1 MLLAILL
8 FLLVTAG
15 GGAAWLLLR
24 RPAQLPAPDIKVPMT
39 PERIAR
45 GRYIF
50 LNLADCGGCHSD
62 RDFSRVGGPE
72 VQSGRG
78 RGSVLSRS
86 SPRLARHRGGAEHH
100 ARSRNRH
107 RPLDGR
113 REDPRHPRRRG
124 PRRTGAVSHDALYR
138 IPPHERLRRPVGGGV
153 SRFAAAAAQ
162 PAAADEAR
170 FSRSTSSSSS
180 LRAPVGTVPDPN
192 PADTVR
198 YGEYLANVGGCG
210 ECHTPLEK
218 GRPVAGMEFAGGQ
231 PFATNSGNGGDGQY
245 HPRRRYRHRQME
257 RGILPEEIR
266 GLSRVRRAGT
276 AAVPGSAGLYPHAMA
291 GNEPPGRR
299 GFEGDLRLFCAPSSR
314 CAITSR
320 CILPR
325 RLPTDRTNPERRTG
339 AVGSPRRPA
348 AARSALAACPRAGK
362 RRTASGRRWRR
373 RAPAQRATA
382 ATSTAAAK
390 TARHRRSCYAARSA
404 CHPPE

>member
-78 RGSVLSRS
+78 RGSVLSSLLHGLPGTVVAPNITPDPETGIGRWTDGEKI
-86 SPRLARHRGGAEHH
+86 RAIREGVDR
-100 ARSRNRH
+100 
-107 RPLDGR
+107 DGR
-113 REDPRHPRRRG
+113 ALFPMMPY
-124 PRRTGAVSHDALYR
+124 TGYR
-138 IPPHERLRRPVGGGV
+138 NMSDYDVQSVVAFLDSLPPLRNPLPPTKLDFPVNV
-153 SRFAAAAAQ
+153 FIKFA
-162 PAAADEAR
+162 P
-170 FSRSTSSSSS
+170 
-180 LRAPVGTVPDPN
+180 APVGTVPNPN

-231 PFATNSGNGGDGQY
+231 PFATNLGTVVTANITPDADTSIGKWSEEFFLQKFAAYREYAGQGPPPSPGPQAFTLMPWLGMSHLADEDLKAIY
-245 HPRRRYRHRQME
+245 AFLRTLKPVRHYVEM
-257 RGILPEEIR
+257 
-266 GLSRVRRAGT
+266 
-276 AAVPGSAGLYPHAMA
+276 H
-291 GNEPPGRR
+291 
-299 GFEGDLRLFCAPSSR
+299 
-314 CAITSR
+314 
-320 CILPR
+320 
-325 RLPTDRTNPERRTG
+325 
-339 AVGSPRRPA
+339 PA
-348 AARSALAACPRAGK
+348 AP
-362 RRTASGRRWRR
+362 ASD
-373 RAPAQRATA
+373 
-382 ATSTAAAK
+382 
-390 TARHRRSCYAARSA
+390 
-404 CHPPE
+404 